1 MATFC
6 QQLRVQKTAWAAK
19 AAFAVNDSY
28 RRAKTR
34 TSPRCKTWSIPQIF
48 DHRLA

>member
-19 AAFAVNDSY
+19 AAFAVND
-28 RRAKTR
+28 
-34 TSPRCKTWSIPQIF
+34 
-48 DHRLA
+48 